1 MEYTIKP
8 GETLSKI
15 AQSQGTTVNALQQ
28 ANNIQNPNLIQA
40 GAKLAIPSISA
51 ENINTKQAIIPTVQ
65 PPKTDL
71 NAFVTSVGQNV
82 QPLQTDVS
90 NAEKGVS
97 TAQSDLLTLSKQLEG
112 QTLFQ
117 QQQEQQ
123 AGLPQLSADYLGLQ
137 NQANQL
143 TTEYLNAIRNREAQ
157 GGVAA
162 VVGADQKRIQS
173 QAASDIGLINAQLQ
187 AKQGQI
193 SLAQNTVDR
202 AISLKY
208 EPIKAQIETGKLF
221 LQQNYDL
228 LSRADKKLADEKNKQ
243 WDLQLKQIAKQED
256 EEKQKNNIMLEAS
269 KNGAPSSIINKMS
282 KAKSYAEAISIG
294 GGYMAD
300 PMDKSIKAAQLRKLN
315 SEIAKL
321 DSEYKASV
329 VNSVVNEKD
338 PSKLLS
344 SFFSTNPKLKTNKE
358 ISDAAAV
365 VSSANELAKTLGGGK
380 VKGFGFLGGG
390 YLPEFLSSQKAIKNR
405 SDINALNLKVQQWAS
420 GASLTE
426 QQTKYVK
433 SMIPE
438 ANDTDKTFRTKVNN
452 LTNYMLGDIKGR
464 ATTQGSQFEYIPVDL
479 FTAES
484 KQPELKTSVV
494 QAISSGYKPAD
505 VITYVEQNY
514 PEKAAQIQQ
523 ARSSGYTEQQIVE
536 YLSL

>member
-1 MEYTIKP
+1 MDYTIKA
-8 GETLSKI
+8 GDTLSKI
-15 AQSQGTTVNALQQ
+15 AQSQGTTVSALQQ

-40 GAKLAIPSISA
+40 GSKLAIPSIEA
-51 ENINTKQAIIPTVQ
+51 NQIQTKQAVIPPVKQ
-65 PPKTDL
+65 GTDL
-71 NAFVTSVGQNV
+71 NSYVTSISNGV
-82 QPLQTDVS
+82 QPLQQDVAT
-90 NAEKGVS
+90 AEQGVS
-97 TAQSDLLTLSKQLEG
+97 TAQNDLMTLSKQLEG

-123 AGLPQLSADYLGLQ
+123 AGIPQLNADYIGLQ

-173 QAASDIGLINAQLQ
+173 QAASDIGLLNAQLQ
-187 AKQGQI
+187 AKQGQL
-193 SLAQNTVDR
+193 SLAQGTVDR
-202 AISLKY
+202 AIALKY

-221 LQQNYDL
+221 LQQNFDL
-228 LSRADKKLADEKNKQ
+228 LSRADKKLAEEKNKQ

-256 EEKQKNNIMLEAS
+256 EEKQKNNIILEAS
-269 KNGAPSSIINKMS
+269 KNGAPQSVIDKIS
-282 KAKSYAEAISIG
+282 KAKNFAEAVSVG

-300 PMDKSIKAAQLRKLN
+300 PLDRSIKAAQLRKLN
-315 SEIAKL
+315 SEIAKI
-321 DSEYKASV
+321 DSEYKESV

-344 SFFSTNPKLKTNKE
+344 GFFKTNPKLKTNKE

-365 VSSANELAKTLGGGK
+365 VSSANELAKKLGGGK

-390 YLPEFLSSQKAIKNR
+390 FLPEFLTSQKGISNR

-426 QQTKYVK
+426 QQTKYVN

-438 ANDTDKTFRTKVNN
+438 GNDTDKTFRTKVNN

-484 KQPELKTSVV
+484 KTPELKTSVV
-494 QAISSGYKPAD
+494 QAISSGYKPSD

-514 PEKAAQIQQ
+514 PDKASQIKQ
-523 ARSSGYTEQQIVE
+523 ARDAGYTEQQIVE

>member
-82 QPLQTDVS
+82 QPLQTDVT

-97 TAQSDLLTLSKQLEG
+97 TAQSDLQTLSKQLEG

-243 WDLQLKQIAKQED
+243 WDLQLKQIAKQEED
-256 EEKQKNNIMLEAS
+256 EKQKEAYIIKAS
-269 KNGAPSSIINKMS
+269 SQNAPQAVIEAAK
-282 KAKSYAEAISIG
+282 KAKTTVEAVQALGEYAGDILDTKLKKAQIAKIYADAKKSDTVSGNLTATQVKQVDNSPQGKKLTSLSNLYQLSNTYKKLVDTYGFKAAGKEKSLIDSAYADLKIAYKEAANLGALTGPDVTILEEAIKPSAG
-294 GGYMAD
+294 GA
-300 PMDKSIKAAQLRKLN
+300 IKYLNYKLN
-315 SEIAKL
+315 GGKEGISAAITTSLGRAEQEALKNYKQL
-321 DSEYKASV
+321 VTRDPSYVGSEYVRSLISPFATQIE
-329 VNSVVNEKD
+329 NTD
-338 PSKLLS
+338 
-344 SFFSTNPKLKTNKE
+344 LKTVEAGKIIE
-358 ISDAAAV
+358 TPDGILLES
-365 VSSANELAKTLGGGK
+365 LGGGK
-380 VKGFGFLGGG
+380 FS
-390 YLPEFLSSQKAIKNR
+390 PI
-405 SDINALNLKVQQWAS
+405 
-420 GASLTE
+420 
-426 QQTKYVK
+426 
-433 SMIPE
+433 
-438 ANDTDKTFRTKVNN
+438 
-452 LTNYMLGDIKGR
+452 
-464 ATTQGSQFEYIPVDL
+464 
-479 FTAES
+479 
-484 KQPELKTSVV
+484 
-494 QAISSGYKPAD
+494 
-505 VITYVEQNY
+505 
-514 PEKAAQIQQ
+514 
-523 ARSSGYTEQQIVE
+523 
-536 YLSL
+536 